1 VYAAVNGHNSG
12 QVEVNLESCNWFNV
26 IGDFLFRELRDSPEV
41 KRSVQK
47 GANHQPHI
55 PLYNLHYENFGDQW
69 VNSVYKSRYK
79 AKYRVQYIA
88 QLQIILSCRW
98 LLVVSSLSCCDIVPT
113 TVSKHVL
120 HCVIMAAIPT
130 VIFGS
135 EIKTS
140 VLVLQPG
147 KTIHYNNTFL

>member
-113 TVSKHVL
+113 TVSNLASMYLIV
-120 HCVIMAAIPT
+120 
-130 VIFGS
+130 
-135 EIKTS
+135 
-140 VLVLQPG
+140 
-147 KTIHYNNTFL
+147 